1 MMVKKTK
8 VPARENREMKKSI
21 MITGATSG
29 IGKAVAY
36 QMAQKGYA
44 LALTGTRQELVDEI
58 RLDIEAKFSP
68 PKVVSRAL
76 DVTDH
81 DDVFNAVDEIGA
93 AFSGLGIVFA
103 NAGIGLGEKVGKGD
117 FEKARKTIAVNL
129 VGAMAT
135 VDAAVGYFL
144 KQGGGH
150 IVGTS
155 SIAALRGFPRS
166 SAYSA
171 SKAGFA
177 IYLESVRAEC
187 YKKNID
193 VTVLYPG
200 YIDTPL
206 NNMLPSRP
214 FLISVEKG
222 AAIITRLIEKR
233 VRSAKV
239 PAYPWAL
246 VGPLL
251 KILPTRIISKM

>member
-1 MMVKKTK
+1 MQ
-8 VPARENREMKKSI
+8 KSI
-21 MITGATSG
+21 MITGASSG
-29 IGKAVAY
+29 IGQAVAY
-36 QMAQKGYA
+36 QMAQKGYS
-44 LALTGTRQELVDEI
+44 LALTAPRQHLIDEI
-58 RLDIEAKFSP
+58 RADIQAKFNP
-68 PKVVSRAL
+68 PKIISRAL

-81 DDVFNAVDEIGA
+81 DDVVKAVDEIGA
-93 AFSGLGIVFA
+93 DLGGLDIVFA
-103 NAGIGLGEKVGKGD
+103 NAGIGLGEKVGHGD
-117 FEKARKTIAVNL
+117 FGKARKTIAVNL
-129 VGAMAT
+129 TGAIAT

-155 SIAALRGFPRS
+155 SVAALRGFPRS

-177 IYLESVRAEC
+177 VYLEAVRAEC

-206 NNMLPSRP
+206 NEMLPNRP

-239 PAYPWAL
+239 PAFPWAII
-246 VGPLL
+246 GPIL
-251 KILPTRIISKM
+251 KILPTRIIAKM